1 MDMSID
7 GMNSYQIK
15 ILDELWACD
24 TVEEMQ
30 RFLESKTEEELQEIA
45 TLREM
50 LVLAHID
57 EEVSQMKEFPEVLAM
72 LKGLV

>member
-1 MDMSID
+1 MNLSID
-7 GMNSYQIK
+7 GMSSRQIK
-15 ILDELWACD
+15 LLDELWACD

-30 RFLESKTEEELQEIA
+30 RFLESKNAEELQEIA

-57 EEVSQMKEFPEVLAM
+57 EEVSQMEEFPEVLDI
-72 LKGLV
+72 LGRIV